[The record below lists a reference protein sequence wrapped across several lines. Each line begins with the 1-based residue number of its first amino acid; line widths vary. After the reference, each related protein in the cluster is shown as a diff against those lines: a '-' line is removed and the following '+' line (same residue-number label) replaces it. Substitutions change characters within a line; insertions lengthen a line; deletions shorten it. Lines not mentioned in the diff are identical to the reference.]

1 MLVKSEAIILQN
13 IKYADKKAVIKAFTK
28 KHGLLTFS
36 AIITKSSQAKIKPA
50 SVLPLTVTEL
60 SYALKQNR
68 DIQLL
73 TESNIAYVYDDISRN
88 YLKLAI
94 AQFMN
99 EVLIK
104 CIKEHVGNEE
114 LFAFVVNSYK
124 WLNEAKEGYSNLHIY
139 FLLELS
145 KHLGF
150 EPNNNYSAND
160 KYFDTREGKFT
171 PVELGF
177 PLGLNNLQS
186 QLFSQSLNEGLI
198 DKPFSRS
205 ERNELI
211 ESYLAF
217 YKMHVAGFSDL
228 KSPSVLKELFA

>member
-28 KHGLLTFS
+28 QHGLLTFS
-36 AIITKSSQAKIKPA
+36 TIITKSPQSKVKPA
-50 SVLPLTVTEL
+50 GVLPLTVTEL
-60 SYALKQNR
+60 SYNLKQNR

-73 TESNIAYVYDDISRN
+73 TESNITYVYDDIPRN

-114 LFAFVVNSYK
+114 LFAFVVNAYK
-124 WLNEAKEGYSNLHIY
+124 WLNEAKENYSNLHIY

-150 EPNNNYSAND
+150 EPNNNYSATD

-171 PVELGF
+171 PIELGF
-177 PLGLNNLQS
+177 PLGLNNIQS
-186 QLFSQSLNEGLI
+186 KLFSYSLGEGLLN
-198 DKPFSRS
+198 KPFTRA

-228 KSPSVLKELFA
+228 KSPAVLKELFV